1 MLIIFNHIMK
11 YDIKTIASILGQ
23 QQNKYFPAEISVLL
37 TDSRKLSKP
46 TETLFFALTSK
57 NNDAHNYINEL
68 YDAGV
73 RNFVV
78 SKKTPAWNH
87 FQEVNLLVVKDVLLA
102 LQKLSTYHRSMFNIP
117 VIGIT
122 GSNGKTIIK
131 EWLYQVLEKDF
142 NIIRSPRSYNSQIGV
157 PLSVFE
163 LDEDTELGIFEAG
176 ISMPDEMEM
185 LEPIIKPTIG
195 VLTKIGE
202 AHQENFS
209 SLQQKIMEKL
219 ELFTNCEVLVYDEDN
234 ELVNRC
240 IDLKVLSQKTF
251 SWSRKNRD
259 AHLFISEI
267 KKNEESTLI
276 NYTFMNF
283 DYSFMI
289 PFIDN
294 ASIENAISCLAVALY
309 LHVQPSDIADR
320 MLTLDPVAMRLD
332 VRKGKKGCLIIND
345 SYNSDINSIKIA
357 LDFQQQ
363 RKVGHSLK
371 KTLILSDILQT
382 GVLPKTLYK
391 RVAEMVEQSGI
402 DKLIGIGKDIYS
414 NAGFFNVSEKLF
426 FTSTDDFLRSITGD
440 TFKNELILLK
450 GARKFNFERINSI
463 LEERIHETMLEV
475 DLDAVVHNF
484 NFYKSRLNPDVKL
497 VCMVKANAYGSGAVE
512 IAKTLQYHRCDY
524 LAVAVTEEGVTL
536 RNEGI
541 TLPIIVLNPE
551 VNGFDELFSHDLEP
565 EVYNFRIL
573 ESFIRESERR
583 GLTNYP
589 IHLKIDTGM
598 HRLGFLPEQIEQL
611 TNTLKEQKGL
621 KVNSIFSHLSAS
633 ESWVFDDF
641 THKQINS
648 FKTSAE
654 VIEKE
659 LKYEISKHILNSA
672 GIERFKDYEWEM
684 ARLGIGLYGVS
695 PSGLKGL
702 KNVSTL
708 KSTILQIKNIS
719 KKETVGYG
727 RKEQLDHDARI
738 ATIRFGYADGL
749 DRQFGNRKGK
759 VLINGEV
766 APIVGN
772 ICMDLTMVDVTN
784 IKAEEGDI
792 AVLFG
797 ERLPVTELA
806 DSIGTIPYEILT
818 SVSPRVKRVYVKE

>member
-551 VNGFDELFSHDLEP
+551 VNGFDDLFSHDLEP